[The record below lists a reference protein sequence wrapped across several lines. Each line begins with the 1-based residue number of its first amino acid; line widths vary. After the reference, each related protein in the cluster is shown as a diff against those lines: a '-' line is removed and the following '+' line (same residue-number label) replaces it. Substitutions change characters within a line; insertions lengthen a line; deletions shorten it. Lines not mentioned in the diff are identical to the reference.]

1 LATDESNLLREG
13 LPPVVEPQAGA
24 SALPVWKLE
33 DAKAKF
39 SEVVRRARGE
49 GPQRVTYRGK
59 DAVVVMSTETYEHLV
74 QQTSAS
80 SQEVGLVEFL
90 QGLGFPDIDLHRS
103 RDTGRDI
110 DL

>member
-1 LATDESNLLREG
+1 MAADENNVLREG
-13 LPPVVEPQAGA
+13 PLPVVEPQAGVGI
-24 SALPVWKLE
+24 LPAWKLE

-39 SEVVRRARGE
+39 SELVRRARGE

-59 DAVVVMSTETYEHLV
+59 DAVIVMAVETYEQLV
-74 QQTSAS
+74 KQAPAPSP
-80 SQEVGLVEFL
+80 EVGLVEFL

-103 RDTGRDI
+103 RDGGRDI

>member
-1 LATDESNLLREG
+1 MATDESNLLREG

-39 SEVVRRARGE
+39 SELVRRARGE

-59 DAVVVMSTETYEHLV
+59 DAVIVMSVETYEHLA
-74 QQTSAS
+74 QQAPP
-80 SQEVGLVEFL
+80 QEVGLVEFL
-90 QGLGFPDIDLHRS
+90 QGLGLHELDLERS

-110 DL
+110 EF